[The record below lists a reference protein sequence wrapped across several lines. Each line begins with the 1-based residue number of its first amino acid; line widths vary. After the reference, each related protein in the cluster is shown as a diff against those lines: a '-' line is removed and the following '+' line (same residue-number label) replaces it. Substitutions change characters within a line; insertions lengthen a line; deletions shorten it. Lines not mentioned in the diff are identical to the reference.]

1 MKKVCYN
8 PFQEKQKNERSTPV
22 SIIPTQL
29 RFDKEIPVVFGNAEY
44 EAESQLLMAIDEIVC
59 QSGIEGPVVEY
70 FLDVAQIE
78 KEIAVFG
85 TDKPARLTADEF
97 IRVTENAIL
106 ALRASLL
113 RKRLGLSLRKCALA
127 LSHSDLY
134 KWFCRIN
141 RFVDPRI
148 PSKSHLGDMENMLPV
163 HLTDQLETLLLQS
176 AGRDSSEVLY
186 EPIDFSQCYID
197 STCVTANIHFP
208 VDWLLLRD
216 SARTMMKAVNRIRK
230 LGLKNRMPYEPNEY
244 LSQMNKLCMQMTFAR
259 RKKDSKRNR
268 KAILRKMKRLLK
280 TVSRHAMKHFELLD
294 KNWESVPI
302 SRPGAEQIL
311 RQISN
316 VMEKLTCVIRQ
327 AHERIIGERKVAN
340 KDKVLSIYEDDVHVI
355 VRHKSGAEVEFGN
368 TLLLVE
374 QDDGIIVDWKLF
386 CDQAPSDTR
395 LLQDSHHRITGKLGV
410 NVKLMA
416 GDRGFDSKANQDY
429 LEKQDIFNAVAPRN
443 PQQLQQRLE
452 EERFRQGQ
460 NRRSQTEARISI
472 LSHCFCGNPMRQKGF
487 EHREIH
493 MGLSVLSHNLWV
505 LARLKLAQQA
515 QQNQAA

>member
-1 MKKVCYN
+1 M
-8 PFQEKQKNERSTPV
+8 
-22 SIIPTQL
+22 SIIPIQL
-29 RFDKEIPVVFGNAEY
+29 KFDKEIPVVFGNAEY
-44 EAESQLLMAIDEIVC
+44 EAESQLLMAIDEIIC
-59 QSGIEGPVVEY
+59 QSGIEDPVVEY
-70 FLDVAQIE
+70 FLDVAQVE
-78 KEIAVFG
+78 KEIAVFD
-85 TDKPARLTADEF
+85 TDKPARLTADEI

-106 ALRASLL
+106 ALRASIL
-113 RKRLGLSLRKCALA
+113 RKRLGLSLRKFALA

-141 RFVDPRI
+141 RFVDPRV
-148 PSKSHLGDMENMLPV
+148 PSKTHIGDTENMLPV
-163 HLTDQLETLLLQS
+163 YLTDQLETLLLQS

-186 EPIDFSQCYID
+186 EPMDFSQCYID

-244 LSQMNKLCMQMTFAR
+244 ISQMNKLCMQMTFAR

-280 TVSRHAMKHFELLD
+280 TISRHAMKHFELLD
-294 KNWESVPI
+294 KNWQSVPI
-302 SRPGAEQIL
+302 SRPDAEQIL

-316 VMEKLTCVIRQ
+316 VMEKLTRVIRQ
-327 AHERIIGERKVAN
+327 SHERIIGERKVAN
-340 KDKVLSIYEDDVHVI
+340 KDKVLSIYEDEVHVI

-374 QDDGIIVDWKLF
+374 QDDGLIVDWKLF
-386 CDQAPSDTR
+386 RDQAPSDSR
-395 LLQDSHHRITGKLGV
+395 LLQDSHQRITGKLGIDL
-410 NVKLMA
+410 KLIA
-416 GDRGFDSKANQDY
+416 GDRGFDSKANQIY
-429 LEKQDIFNAVAPRN
+429 LEEQDIFNAVAPRN
-443 PQQLQQRLE
+443 PQQLQQRLA